1 MSALVISPVD
11 PLDEDQLAGWHA
23 VYAAS
28 RRHRDPDTAM
38 VFTLPELRVELLHR
52 GPRRWKAGYVGT
64 LDGTPV
70 VSGFIETP
78 ELDNLTLAEIRID
91 TQPEHRG
98 QGHGS
103 AMLAHLEQV
112 ARGRGRSVLTTM
124 AAWGLDSAEDGT
136 GNPAVAFL
144 AEQGFE
150 LSLVDIQRW
159 LTLPVDDSRL
169 QQLADDAAA
178 RHPSYALRSWV
189 GPVPDDL
196 VQGWVELESTLMTE
210 APMGE
215 LAWEAE
221 VADVA
226 ARRDAE
232 AQLVRQGRTP
242 YSTVALDSAGVVV
255 AYTEV
260 VATAHEPG
268 KGYQWGTLVRP
279 ADRGHRLGLAVKVA
293 NVQLIQRERPDLTQL
308 VTWNAEVNS
317 HMVAV
322 NEQLGFEPVERLGE
336 FQKRL
341 A

>member
-1 MSALVISPVD
+1 MSTLRIDLVD
-11 PLDEDQLAGWHA
+11 PLDEDQIAGWHA

-28 RRHRDPDTAM
+28 RRHRNPATAM
-38 VFTLPELRVELLHR
+38 IFTLPELRIELLHAS
-52 GPRRWKAGYVGT
+52 PARWKAGYVGT

-78 ELDNLTLAEIRID
+78 ELDNLSLAEIRID
-91 TQPEHRG
+91 TEPERRG
-98 QGHGS
+98 QGHGT

-124 AAWGLDSAEDGT
+124 AAWGFDSGQDGS
-136 GNPAVAFL
+136 GNPDVAFL
-144 AEQGFE
+144 IEQGFS

-159 LTLPVDDSRL
+159 LTLPLPAGRL
-169 QQLADDAAA
+169 DALAAEAAP
-178 RHPSYALRSWV
+178 RHPSYTLRSWV
-189 GPVPDDL
+189 GPVPEEL
-196 VQGWVELESTLMTE
+196 VGGWVALESTLMTE

-215 LAWEAE
+215 LEWEAE
-221 VADVA
+221 VADVSV
-226 ARRDAE
+226 RREAE

-242 YSTVALDSAGVVV
+242 YSTVALDADGDVV

-260 VATAHEPG
+260 IATTHEPG
-268 KGYQWGTLVRP
+268 KAYQWGTLVRP

-293 NVQLIQRERPDLTQL
+293 NVALLQRERPDLTQV
-308 VTWNAEVNS
+308 VTWNAEVNE
-317 HMVAV
+317 HMVRV

-341 A
+341 